1 MAAKIFNKSGGFE
14 QDILKDLDPEKPSRS
29 PDRESG
35 EVLSSVESPE
45 LRTEILKEI
54 DKSRPEK
61 IGAEKDLPGVGPS
74 VSPAVKTKTLV
85 DIENILQQDL
95 EDTYFRMDPDLQKKF
110 KSEGENV
117 AAKIERMLKEGRVKA
132 KKVFKLIWQWLKLIP
147 KVNKFFIKQEAKIKT
162 DKILKIK

>member
-1 MAAKIFNKSGGFE
+1 M
-14 QDILKDLDPEKPSRS
+14 DPEKPQHS
-29 PDRESG
+29 PDRESR
-35 EVLSSVESPE
+35 EALSSVESPE

-61 IGAEKDLPGVGPS
+61 IGAEKDLPSIAPGVS
-74 VSPAVKTKTLV
+74 TVVKTKTLV
-85 DIENILQQDL
+85 DIENILQEDL
-95 EDTYFRMDPDLQKKF
+95 QDTYFRMDPDLQQKF

-117 AAKIERMLKEGRVKA
+117 AAKIERMLKEGKVKA